1 MKKHIVFVLALI
13 VFTSCGTTRYNTG
26 VKIADIREFAFLQP
40 CSYMDLFETEGG
52 YYSQYYSD
60 KAAQTVE
67 NVINSER
74 FPFSEMIPADYYSNN
89 GENNDALQWAVGLPN
104 IKASDIDRM
113 RVPKSLIK
121 LLENNKERYGV
132 FIYTYGYV
140 TTVEAYEKEK
150 REKEISKAV
159 DDLAESLTGVKG
171 LTNPSRDYNPSTPYG
186 NEMVCVVIDKVED
199 RLVYYA
205 KQTPAFPSHPT
216 DDEDV
221 RKMLH
226 DLLKDFIR

>member
-1 MKKHIVFVLALI
+1 MKRVIIAMTALLVLA
-13 VFTSCGTTRYNTG
+13 SCGTTRHSSG
-26 VKIADIREFAFLQP
+26 IKMKEIKEFAFIQP
-40 CSYMDLFETEGG
+40 CAHIDMFWTDGG
-52 YYSQYYSD
+52 YYNQPNTD
-60 KAAQTVE
+60 LAAQMVT

-74 FPFSEMIPADYYSNN
+74 FPFSEMIPADYYAKD
-89 GENNDALQWAVGLPN
+89 GANNDALQWAAGLPN

-121 LLENNKERYGV
+121 LLGNNKERYGV

-140 TTVEAYEKEK
+140 TSVEAYEKEK
-150 REKEISKAV
+150 REKEFSKAV

-171 LTNPSRDYNPSTPYG
+171 LTNPSRDYTPNTPYG
-186 NEMVCVVIDKVED
+186 NEMVCVVIDKEEN

-205 KQTPAFPSHPT
+205 KKTPSFPSHPT

-221 RKMLH
+221 RNMLH

>member
-1 MKKHIVFVLALI
+1 MKRVIIAVVVLLVLA
-13 VFTSCGTTRYNTG
+13 SCGSTRYSSG
-26 VKIADIREFAFLQP
+26 VKVKEINEFAFIQP
-40 CSYMDLFETEGG
+40 CAHIDMFWTDGG
-52 YYSQYYSD
+52 YYNQPNTD
-60 KAAQTVE
+60 LAAQMVT

-74 FPFSEMIPADYYSNN
+74 FPFSEMIPADYYSKN
-89 GENNDALQWAVGLPN
+89 GANNDVLQWAAGLSD

-113 RVPKSLIK
+113 RVPKSLMK
-121 LLENNKERYGV
+121 LLENSKERYGV

-150 REKEISKAV
+150 REKELSKAV

-186 NEMVCVVIDKVED
+186 NEMVCVVIDKEEN

-205 KQTPAFPSHPT
+205 KKTPDFPSHPT
-216 DDEDV
+216 DNEDV
-221 RKMLH
+221 RDMLH
-226 DLLKDFIR
+226 ALLKDFIR